1 MNYTNTLFFSRFAA
15 TELST
20 YVVWKTFVI
29 YKQKEKEM
37 KNNIIT
43 SVIFTVLLTS
53 LSANAGAE
61 DTVVDKPVKYGEKY
75 SCVMT
80 STDEKNYTLDIEW
93 NAEPAKYSPTPK
105 WENKLIYTLKQN
117 GENTDSGYFSDLGLS
132 HGKTELVFKYDK
144 YIFSANASQ
153 STRVG
158 TNYHDIAIELTKSF
172 DHNGKVVFAVA
183 SFSSSHS
190 YDRFYG
196 STKDVELTLEIASSM
211 CAVVPM
217 SKD

>member
-29 YKQKEKEM
+29 YKNKEKEV
-37 KNNIIT
+37 KNNIYT
-43 SVIFTVLLTS
+43 SMIFTILLTG
-53 LSANAGAE
+53 LNANAGAV

-75 SCVMT
+75 SCAIT
-80 STDEKNYTLDIEW
+80 TTDEKNYTLDIEW
-93 NAEPAKYSPTPK
+93 NAEPAKYSTTPK

-117 GENTDSGYFSDLGLS
+117 DENTDNGYFSDLGF
-132 HGKTELVFKYDK
+132 GRGTTELVFNYDK
-144 YIFSANASQ
+144 YVFSANASN

-158 TNYHDIAIELTKSF
+158 TNYHDVAIEMTKSF
-172 DHNGKVVFAVA
+172 DNNGKVVLAVA
-183 SFSSSHS
+183 SFNSSHS
-190 YDRFYG
+190 YDRYYG
-196 STKDVELTLEIASSM
+196 STKEEVFILDIATSV
-211 CAVVPM
+211 CAIIPM